1 MLKNLKLIFRANIY
15 DAPRI
20 YIPGQPFEPIILRPD
35 MIYYGLTDNP
45 DLLMAYAGL
54 KRLDL
59 PIHRELPGLEYW
71 IFGHNMRLHKER
83 YNVRVFA
90 IAELAKVAK
99 QCSLPLPF

>member
-1 MLKNLKLIFRANIY
+1 
-15 DAPRI
+15 
-20 YIPGQPFEPIILRPD
+20 

-45 DLLMAYAGL
+45 NMLLAYTGF

-71 IFGHNMRLHKER
+71 IYGHKMRAYQER
-83 YNVRVFA
+83 YIVKVFA